1 MQELFKKTEIG
12 NAEALRS
19 QSARP
24 LNSSALSATPRF
36 RHMRITELEKLIKS
50 RLMVVCYGGEAFSF

>member
-24 LNSSALSATPRF
+24 LNSSAFSATPRF
-36 RHMRITELEKLIKS
+36 RHLRITKLEMLIKS
-50 RLMVVCYGGEAFSF
+50 RFMVVCYGGEAFSF